1 MIRLCRCTAGA
12 LKYLFRD
19 KHHQRNVRYQLPSL
33 LQQGQAAAA
42 SQEHVQQLANAQRKH
57 ADTSNAR
64 CLQPKHKALAARLA
78 AAAERQQRRQQR
90 QLQEQGHL
98 HELQSNG
105 GRHGSWSDQVGA
117 DIELVCKEL
126 KMPPSVAAALS
137 RAAAKGHISCNPGI
151 LLSQVWLISCFTA
164 HLRYHSNQPLDRELQ
179 ISMQASNQGWT
190 E

>member
-19 KHHQRNVRYQLPSL
+19 KHHQRNGRYQLPSL

-151 LLSQVWLISCFTA
+151 L
-164 HLRYHSNQPLDRELQ
+164 
-179 ISMQASNQGWT
+179 
-190 E
+190 